1 MNSVSRTPNGRHSD
15 DKIVGEHTIKKL
27 LVVVDGSKAANDA
40 LEYAIAMATG
50 LGCELSVAFIIDT
63 ASMDILL
70 QMNIF
75 VTEERNNF
83 EQELEHKGRRTLEL
97 VRERCRQAN
106 LGVETYLMKGCVHQ
120 VVLLAARKLN
130 ADTIVIG
137 GWHNTSTR
145 KDTTSVERQLILDQ
159 ADCPVIVVKHQH

>member
-1 MNSVSRTPNGRHSD
+1 MNSVSRVSGDHQ
-15 DKIVGEHTIKKL
+15 IVGERAIRKL

-40 LEYAIAMATG
+40 LEYAIVMASG
-50 LGCELSVAFIIDT
+50 LGCELAVAFIIDT

-75 VTEERNNF
+75 VSEERDDF
-83 EQELEHKGRRTLEL
+83 EQELEHKGRRTLEA
-97 VRERCRQAN
+97 VRERCRQAG
-106 LGVETYLMKGCVHQ
+106 LRVETFLMKGCVHQ
-120 VVLLAARKLN
+120 VVLLAARKLS

-159 ADCPVIVVKHQH
+159 ADCPVIVVKHQN

>member
-1 MNSVSRTPNGRHSD
+1 MNSVSRVSGDHQ
-15 DKIVGEHTIKKL
+15 IVGERAIRKL

-40 LEYAIAMATG
+40 LEYAIVMASG
-50 LGCELSVAFIIDT
+50 LGCELAVAFIIDT

-75 VTEERNNF
+75 VSEERDDF
-83 EQELEHKGRRTLEL
+83 EQELEHKGRRTLEA
-97 VRERCRQAN
+97 VRERCRQAG
-106 LGVETYLMKGCVHQ
+106 LRVGCVHQ
-120 VVLLAARKLN
+120 VALLAARKLS

-159 ADCPVIVVKHQH
+159 ADCPVIVVKHQN